1 MDDAAVPM
9 ENEPVERRT
18 SPPDAKP
25 ATGAP
30 VIAFEHRLFAAMD
43 GAYFRLSDAADALPV
58 FVCEIGDREV
68 LLRLPAIRREFGI
81 VTGSRDDVMLDTV
94 AESLRFVRALRA
106 GDPVP
111 LELLTGEAS
120 WPVDDRH
127 RAAAANRLADRI
139 VAWHAPSAAPG
150 AVPAVAEAVAVDA
163 AAAALG
169 LEGGSDALRDA
180 LATLANEL
188 AAIEALAETREDRAN
203 LDRRMGAAGRLLR
216 RSHDYEDLVGPVLR
230 LMREARRDLNSAFA
244 AFEALVPV
252 PDAFAA
258 TDTAV
263 AAIRAARDD
272 LRTRLLAWEPL
283 QARWAALD
291 LDARPAILE
300 MFQETYRF
308 LAPRYMPIDEWE
320 RQMLPNS
327 PRRARARDWQKAG
340 DEAGGVKRIQWTS
353 RSGTQGRPARGT
365 ESDTLPP
372 TDTGSRRRSS

>member
-1 MDDAAVPM
+1 MDDAAVPVG
-9 ENEPVERRT
+9 NEPVERRT

-25 ATGAP
+25 ATGVP

-81 VTGSRDDVMLDTV
+81 VAGSRDDVMLDTV

-127 RAAAANRLADRI
+127 RAAAANRLTDRI

-150 AVPAVAEAVAVDA
+150 TVPADAEAAAVA
-163 AAAALG
+163 AAAAAIG
-169 LEGGSDALRDA
+169 LADDAALRDA

-216 RSHDYEDLVGPVLR
+216 RSHDYEDLVAPVLR
-230 LMREARRDLNSAFA
+230 LMREARRDLNCAFA
-244 AFEALVPV
+244 VFDTLVPV

-327 PRRARARDWQKAG
+327 PRRARARDWHKTG
-340 DEAGGVKRIQWTS
+340 SEAGGVKRIQWTS
-353 RSGTQGRPARGT
+353 RSGTQGRPVRDTAS
-365 ESDTLPP
+365 ETLPSI
-372 TDTGSRRRSS
+372 DTGSRRQSS